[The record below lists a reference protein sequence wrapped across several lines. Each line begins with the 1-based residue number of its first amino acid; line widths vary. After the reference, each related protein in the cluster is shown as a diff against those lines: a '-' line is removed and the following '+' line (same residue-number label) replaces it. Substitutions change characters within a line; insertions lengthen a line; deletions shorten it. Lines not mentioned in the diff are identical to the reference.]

1 MPAPLHPLIV
11 HFPIVL
17 GLAVPLLALIALI
30 RIGAGAKP
38 RAAWTPVLVVMLLT
52 LALGIFASK
61 SGEAEE
67 ERVEKFVPHDAIEMH
82 EGNGKRFVLISA
94 MTLVIT
100 LAGFAGRRAGG
111 AARAATLAFSLLL
124 AAQLLWAAKSGG
136 ALVYEHGAANAYLP
150 QIEQPAED

>member
-67 ERVEKFVPHDAIEMH
+67 ERVE
-82 EGNGKRFVLISA
+82 
-94 MTLVIT
+94 
-100 LAGFAGRRAGG
+100 
-111 AARAATLAFSLLL
+111 
-124 AAQLLWAAKSGG
+124 
-136 ALVYEHGAANAYLP
+136 
-150 QIEQPAED
+150 